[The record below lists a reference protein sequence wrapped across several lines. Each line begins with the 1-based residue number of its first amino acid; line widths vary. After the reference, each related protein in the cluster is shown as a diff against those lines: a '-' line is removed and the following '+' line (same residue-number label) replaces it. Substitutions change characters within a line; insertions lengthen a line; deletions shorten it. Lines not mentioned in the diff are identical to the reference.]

1 MDLEISLNMPKN
13 LLTLNILTL
22 NKPINKYL
30 YSNNQKISKIL
41 IIFLKFKLIL
51 RKLMNEKYADVDIF
65 FGLIYTLHQI
75 KATYEQKN
83 FNYYI

>member
-65 FGLIYTLHQI
+65 FGFIINLHV
-75 KATYEQKN
+75 TPD
-83 FNYYI
+83 